1 MDDGNYDPTKEING
15 TCEVLKALLPPEK
28 ANFVLSML
36 KSCRQFITQGVSEI
50 TQCNNTI
57 GKVNPYSFEKNNLE
71 SCTKCYICGLPILHE
86 KIGGMAA
93 ECEHVL
99 PVIVAAI
106 YLSLYKNKANRGS
119 DEIKLVYQWAHETC
133 NQEKGAISPLYMER
147 LTLPR
152 TGGAKAIEVQ
162 KRLAFAP
169 RKFLK
174 TKSPR
179 VSRRTRRQSARGTP
193 RRAGRA
199 QTPARGRPRADLEIK
214 QLEMNDIPFDGD
226 GFRPPNISN
235 QNFWKRFREQKNL
248 NERVSGDVFKV
259 NSEKI
264 KDLLRSIWHTQRKN
278 SIYFKTQLQRNFN
291 DEKFFIQER
300 APYLQNIFQE
310 IANFLN
316 ERAANDG
323 FVFGRLY
330 DLAGKALIAAE
341 GYNPAVNAQFNKQI
355 PTLNRTMTNTTGLQK
370 LIDAAEILY
379 REFKTIRSTQT
390 VSRKVSKSPQSRTTT
405 ARKSRKRESP
415 NWLHWQEV
423 GKEREKKAAKNLA
436 KLKTW
441 W

>member
-1 MDDGNYDPTKEING
+1 MDDGNYDPTEEVNG

-106 YLSLYKNKANRGS
+106 YLSLYKKKANRGS

-147 LTLPR
+147 LDLPP
-152 TGGAKAIEVQ
+152 TGGAKAKEVQ

-174 TKSPR
+174 TKSSVLKKKPPPMKKPPPT
-179 VSRRTRRQSARGTP
+179 V
-193 RRAGRA
+193 
-199 QTPARGRPRADLEIK
+199 LEIK
-214 QLEMNDIPFDGD
+214 QLEMNDIPLNFSEQEKKKNESIHFDGD
-226 GFRPPNISN
+226 GF
-235 QNFWKRFREQKNL
+235 K
-248 NERVSGDVFKV
+248 GDVFKV

-264 KDLLRSIWHTQRKN
+264 KDLLRRIWHTQRKN
-278 SIYFKTQLQRNFN
+278 SIYFKTQLQRI
-291 DEKFFIQER
+291 FIKEETFIRMR

-355 PTLNRTMTNTTGLQK
+355 PTLNTTMTNTTGLQK

-405 ARKSRKRESP
+405 ARKSRERGSLNWLRFQLEGKKRE
-415 NWLHWQEV
+415 
-423 GKEREKKAAKNLA
+423 EKAEKNLA
-436 KLKTW
+436 EFNNLHESTANSENNSL
-441 W
+441 

>member
-1 MDDGNYDPTKEING
+1 MDDGNYDPTEEVNIG

-133 NQEKGAISPLYMER
+133 NQEKGAISPLYMKR
-147 LTLPR
+147 LDLPP
-152 TGGAKAIEVQ
+152 TGGAKAKEVQ

-174 TKSPR
+174 TKSPS

-199 QTPARGRPRADLEIK
+199 QTPALAAARADLEIK
-214 QLEMNDIPFDGD
+214 QLRMNDIPLKFPKQIENVLKIQSIPFDED
-226 GFRPPNISN
+226 GFRSPNISN
-235 QNFWKRFREQKNL
+235 RHSGK
-248 NERVSGDVFKV
+248 VYGDVFKV
-259 NSEKI
+259 NSEI
-264 KDLLRSIWHTQRKN
+264 IEDLLRRIWHTQRKN
-278 SIYFKTQLQRNFN
+278 SIYFKRQLKRNFN
-291 DEKFFIQER
+291 DEKFFVKER

-316 ERAANDG
+316 ERATNNG
-323 FVFGRLY
+323 VVFGRLY
-330 DLAGKALIAAE
+330 DLAGKAVVAAK
-341 GYNPAVNAQFNKQI
+341 GYNPAVNAQINKQI
-355 PTLNRTMTNTTGLQK
+355 PTLNTTMTNTTGLQK
-370 LIDAAEILY
+370 LFYAAKELAEAVI
-379 REFKTIRSTQT
+379 E
-390 VSRKVSKSPQSRTTT
+390 P
-405 ARKSRKRESP
+405 KRYNPAVNAHS
-415 NWLHWQEV
+415 NWLHWQQV
-423 GKEREKKAAKNLA
+423 GKEREKKFSES
-436 KLKTW
+436 
-441 W
+441 